1 MDFKTK
7 VTLGLMGII
16 GLAILL
22 RPNETQS
29 NFAIAIHGGAIAL
42 GHPLGCSGT
51 RILITLIH
59 QMKKRDTKYGLATLC
74 VGVGQGVTTLVEGL

>member
-22 RPNETQS
+22 RPNETQL
-29 NFAIAIHGGAIAL
+29 NFAIAIYGGN
-42 GHPLGCSGT
+42 GT
-51 RILITLIH
+51 ITKND
-59 QMKKRDTKYGLATLC
+59 MTPEKELAYRSKP
-74 VGVGQGVTTLVEGL
+74 E